1 MNIVPTERSVGTF
14 LKNSKGAR
22 EMRYITAGES
32 HGPQLTVI
40 LEGVP
45 AGLTLAAEH
54 INKELLRRQKGHG
67 RGRRMQIETDTVE
80 IVSGVRHG
88 MTLGSPITLIV
99 KMMISNIG
107 RK

>member
-1 MNIVPTERSVGTF
+1 
-14 LKNSKGAR
+14 
-22 EMRYITAGES
+22 
-32 HGPQLTVI
+32 
-40 LEGVP
+40 
-45 AGLTLAAEH
+45 
-54 INKELLRRQKGHG
+54 
-67 RGRRMQIETDTVE
+67 MQIETDTVE